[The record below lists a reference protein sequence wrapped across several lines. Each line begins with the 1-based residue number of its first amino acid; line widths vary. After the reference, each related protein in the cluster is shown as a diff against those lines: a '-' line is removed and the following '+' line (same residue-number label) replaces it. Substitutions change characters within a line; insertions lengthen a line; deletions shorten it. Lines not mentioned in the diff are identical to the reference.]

1 MIRTRAAYTL
11 LLYFLLPF
19 VLLRLFWRA
28 RKQPGYRRHIA
39 ERFGRYRIEGA
50 PAKPILWLHA
60 VSVGETR
67 ACAPLISALKARYPE
82 HQILLTHMTPTGRE
96 TGMQLFGE
104 GVMRCYLPYDLPFAV
119 RGFLAYFKPALGMLM
134 ETEIWINLIHSCH
147 EQKIPLALIN
157 ARLSE
162 KSAAGYARHSA
173 LVHEALSKLAT
184 VSAQTTADAQR
195 LENLGA
201 ANVAVCGNLKFD
213 VLTPSHMLELGAR
226 LRESFGADRP
236 VWLAASTRDGEEALL
251 LDRLDEVAVP
261 GALAVIVPRHPQRFA
276 DVAALLRSRR
286 IPFQRRSENRPI
298 EAATRIVLG
307 DSMGEMLAYYAACD
321 VAFIAGSLLPFG
333 GQNLIEACA
342 VGKAVLVGPHMHN
355 FAEATRLAV
364 QGGAAIQVADPHQ
377 LAQQVTR
384 LLQDATVRQA
394 MGNAALDFAKQGKGA
409 TQCVLQLM
417 GKLLPP
423 Q

>member
-39 ERFGRYRIEGA
+39 ERFGRYRIERA
-50 PAKPILWLHA
+50 RAKPILWLHA

-67 ACAPLISALKARYPE
+67 ACAPLISALKARYPG

-321 VAFIAGSLLPFG
+321 VPFIAGSLLPFG

-377 LAQQVTR
+377 LVQQVTR